1 MVVGHVAPEAYEGR
15 VIALVQEGDTIAI
28 DSRTPHAPA
37 SRSRTTSSPAA
48 GQRWR
53 RPPPRYTRGV
63 LAKFARSASSA
74 STGAVLDAF
83 E

>member
-1 MVVGHVAPEAYEGR
+1 MVVGHVAPEAHAGGA
-15 VIALVQEGDTIAI
+15 IALVAEGDAITIDGRALVLRLHVA
-28 DSRTPHAPA
+28 DEELAR
-37 SRSRTTSSPAA
+37 RRAA
-48 GQRWR
+48 W
-53 RPPPRYTRGV
+53 RPPAPRYVRGV

>member
-1 MVVGHVAPEAYEGR
+1 MVVGHVAPEAYEGGA
-15 VIALVQEGDTIAI
+15 IALVQEGDPIAI
-28 DSRTPHAPA
+28 DARTLTLELRVPDGELARRRAAWTRPAP
-37 SRSRTTSSPAA
+37 RC
-48 GQRWR
+48 
-53 RPPPRYTRGV
+53 TRGV